1 MMGTPWSSFPLTW
14 RTQRWV
20 LEWRLSLIMRPEG
33 LWTGGTRQS
42 ASLLLAGSSA
52 CLLSACCVPGTGPGR
67 SCLGGMRRRGMRFG
81 CDVSE
86 ERGAEL
92 DSTRISILAVTALIH
107 KGPSVLPQAFTP
119 PTRAAE
125 QGAGEPC
132 GLLPRP
138 SSLPPL
144 LPSLFILIKW
154 KLVASYTR
162 LQNST
167 KSSYNNTLCY

>member
-1 MMGTPWSSFPLTW
+1 MKGTPWSSFPLTW

-33 LWTGGTRQS
+33 LWTGGTRQF

-92 DSTRISILAVTALIH
+92 DSTRISILAVMALIH

-119 PTRAAE
+119 PTRLQSRVLESHAGCY
-125 QGAGEPC
+125 QG
-132 GLLPRP
+132 
-138 SSLPPL
+138 LPPCPPFSHL
-144 LPSLFILIKW
+144 SLF
-154 KLVASYTR
+154 
-162 LQNST
+162 
-167 KSSYNNTLCY
+167 